1 MALGLRY
8 GGFDFA
14 ANQVHIQWDIDFTG
28 STAAEVELKSYAADR
43 YIPIPA
49 CFKIVPTD
57 RLENVVP
64 I

>member
-14 ANQVHIQWDIDFTG
+14 ANQVHIQRDIDFTG
-28 STAAEVELKSYAADR
+28 STAAEVELKSDAADR

-57 RLENVVP
+57 RLENVVL